1 MLNAMSKISHHAG
14 KSLLIVLTII
24 FFLFPII
31 SFAQIDSSSFIF
43 EGIERNYLVFLPRDY
58 NGTEKMPV
66 VFNLHGYT
74 LNARQQMDYSL
85 MNIVADSAGFIAVYP
100 NAAGSGWNT
109 GIYGSPNINDVGFF
123 DALIDTLS
131 EHYSIDTTRIYSCGF
146 SLGGFMSN
154 RLACELSNRI
164 SAIATVGGTMAESI
178 ANSCSPNH
186 SMPELLIH
194 GTDDLCVPYNGA
206 YDWLS
211 VQEKLDHWTNF
222 NQCTESDTT
231 LLPDLDTLD
240 GCIVQK
246 INFTHC
252 SDSAGVI
259 LYKVISGGHSW
270 PGGDTSKLHL
280 SYSWCPEVGTTNFDI
295 NASQEI
301 WNFFNKDYIITTVEN
316 YSEYPSEFSL
326 LQNYPNPFNPTTNIG
341 FKIADLGFVS
351 LKVFDILGNEVA
363 TLVNEELTPGEY
375 EVEFPAKGGS
385 ASGGNAYSLPSGVYF
400 YQLEA
405 GNYLE
410 TKKMILIK

>member
-1 MLNAMSKISHHAG
+1 MKSPNAG
-14 KSLLIVLTII
+14 KCLLIVLIII

-43 EGIERNYLVFLPRDY
+43 EGIERNYLVFLPTDY

-74 LNARQQMDYSL
+74 LNAHQQMDYSR
-85 MNIVADSAGFIAVYP
+85 MNIVADSEGFIAVYP
-100 NAAGSGWNT
+100 NAAGPGWNT
-109 GIYGSPNINDVGFF
+109 GISGSPNINDVGFF

-164 SAIATVGGTMAESI
+164 NGVATVAGTMAQSI

-186 SMPELLIH
+186 PMPELLIH
-194 GTDDLCVPYNGA
+194 GTNDLCVSYNGQ

-211 VQEKLDHWTNF
+211 VQQKLDHWTNF
-222 NQCTESDTT
+222 NFCTESDTT

-240 GCIVQK
+240 GCTVQK

-252 SDSAGVI
+252 SDSVSVI

-280 SYSWCPEVGTTNFDI
+280 SEPWCPEVGTTNFDI
-295 NASQEI
+295 SASQEI
-301 WNFFNKDYIITTVEN
+301 WNFFNKDYITAVEN
-316 YSEYPSEFSL
+316 YSEYPGEFSL
-326 LQNYPNPFNPTTNIG
+326 YQNYPNPFNPST
-341 FKIADLGFVS
+341 KISYQIPEVSNVTLKIFNLLGE
-351 LKVFDILGNEVA
+351 EVV
-363 TLVNEELTPGEY
+363 TLVNNEY
-375 EVEFPAKGGS
+375 Q
-385 ASGGNAYSLPSGVYF
+385 NAGTHSSLFIRNSTLPSGVYF
-400 YQLEA
+400 YQLKA
-405 GNYLE
+405 GGFVE
-410 TKKMILIK
+410 TKKMLLLK